1 MAKND
6 RYVVMVGNKTI
17 YSGNQRF
24 LAWLVWLVWLA
35 HRYNKAIACD
45 NGIWI
50 VEPSYWL
57 RTGKEK

>member
-24 LAWLVWLVWLA
+24 LAWLVWLS